1 MLAANRCPPAFQ
13 PSDGVLAQ
21 AAIAAAPS
29 NRHQRFPQKGERQ
42 DSIAHYAGPPR
53 RLRRSPARGTV
64 PVRLPPAPENPM
76 ERSTDA
82 TLAAALLL
90 AARQIAVVIDGGSLQ
105 GHEIAAIAETQR
117 GQVHDLVY
125 GSLRRYGWG
134 DFLIEQ
140 LMPRPPTDPVL
151 RGLLLAAL
159 YRLET
164 RPDIAHVVVHQA
176 VEAAGRFAHGR
187 YARLVNAVLRSAG
200 RRSDELRE
208 AAAAD
213 PVASNWHPAWWLG
226 LLQSAYPER
235 WPQIVASGNELP
247 PMTLRVNRRRA
258 ERDEVA
264 GLFAAAGIEVGRIGT
279 SGLRLPRPM
288 PVERLPA
295 YAEGLWSV
303 QDAGAQRAAELL
315 APRDGQ
321 RVLDACAAP
330 GGKTAH
336 LAESADLDLLALD
349 SDAARSR
356 RIGENLQRL
365 GLRATIK
372 VADAGL
378 PARWW
383 DGKPFDRILLDAPC
397 SASGVVR
404 RHPDAKWLRRAEDLD
419 GFAAQQK
426 RLLRALWPL
435 LASGGKLLYATCSV
449 FPRENGEQIER
460 FIAEHGDAR
469 AVSPDDDT
477 GSCFGSQLLPSLE
490 HDGFFYALLEK
501 HR

>member
-1 MLAANRCPPAFQ
+1 
-13 PSDGVLAQ
+13 
-21 AAIAAAPS
+21 
-29 NRHQRFPQKGERQ
+29 
-42 DSIAHYAGPPR
+42 
-53 RLRRSPARGTV
+53 
-64 PVRLPPAPENPM
+64 M
-76 ERSTDA
+76 ERSSDA

-90 AARQIAVVIDGGSLQ
+90 AARQIAVVIEGASLQ
-105 GHEIAAIAETQR
+105 GHEIAAVAENQR

-134 DFLIEQ
+134 DFLIGR
-140 LMPRPPTDPVL
+140 LMPRPPEDTLL

-176 VEAAGRFAHGR
+176 VEAASRFARGR
-187 YARLVNAVLRSAG
+187 YTRLVNAVLRNAK
-200 RRSDELRE
+200 RREDELRT
-208 AAAAD
+208 ALAAD
-213 PVASNWHPAWWLG
+213 PVASNWHPAWWLAE
-226 LLQSAYPER
+226 LKASYPER
-235 WPQIVASGNELP
+235 WSDIVAAGNEIP

-258 ERDEVA
+258 GADEVVHR
-264 GLFAAAGIEVGRIGT
+264 FAAEGIALDRVGT
-279 SGLRLPRPM
+279 LGLLLPRPM
-288 PVERLPA
+288 AVERLPA
-295 YAEGLWSV
+295 YADGLWSV

-315 APRDGQ
+315 APRDGE

-336 LAESADLDLLALD
+336 LAELADLELLALD
-349 SDAARSR
+349 NDAIRSR
-356 RIGENLQRL
+356 RINENLVRL

-372 VADAGL
+372 VGDAGL

-397 SASGVVR
+397 TASGVVR
-404 RHPDAKWLRRAEDLD
+404 RHPDAKWLRRAEDLA
-419 GFAAQQK
+419 GFAAQQQ

-449 FPRENGEQIER
+449 FPRENGEQVSR
-460 FIAEHGDAR
+460 FLAEQGGAR
-469 AVSPDDDT
+469 DVTPGGAADRDP
-477 GSCFGSQLLPSLE
+477 GLQLLPCPE

-501 HR
+501 HG